1 MKSILFVCTGNTCRS
16 CMAEA
21 IFNSMSG
28 GSDIRAFSAG
38 IMVSYNSIA
47 SRNSS
52 LVVKKNINV
61 DISNRKAVQVE
72 RYMVQ
77 NSIVVLAMTSY
88 IRNVLKNK
96 FPEFRDRIYTLNE
109 FVSLMEDIEDPFGK
123 SVEEYEH
130 TYGQLENSIS
140 LLLNKLK
147 EDMGIN

>member
-1 MKSILFVCTGNTCRS
+1 
-16 CMAEA
+16 
-21 IFNSMSG
+21 
-28 GSDIRAFSAG
+28 
-38 IMVSYNSIA
+38 
-47 SRNSS
+47 
-52 LVVKKNINV
+52 
-61 DISNRKAVQVE
+61 
-72 RYMVQ
+72 
-77 NSIVVLAMTSY
+77 MTSY

>member
-1 MKSILFVCTGNTCRS
+1 
-16 CMAEA
+16 MAET
-21 IFNSMSG
+21 IFNSMSSG
-28 GSDIRAFSAG
+28 ADIRAFSAG

-72 RYMVQ
+72 RYMLQ

-88 IRNVLKNK
+88 IRNVLKNN

-109 FVSLMEDIEDPFGK
+109 FVSLEEDIEDPFGK

-130 TYGQLENSIS
+130 TYSQLENSIL